1 MDIITDIMIGI
12 ALHFV
17 GFCAGFCVSGMVHV
31 AKYEDYLIEREIQNM
46 KERNKNDKG
55 I

>member
-1 MDIITDIMIGI
+1 MEIITDLVIGF
-12 ALHFV
+12 ALIFI
-17 GFCAGFCVSGMVHV
+17 GFYTGFCVSGMVHV